1 MVLEPSAFI
10 HFLREHSC
18 CLDGEAGLLL
28 LGILSIA
35 RKAAGVNMYPWISCT
50 DSPRRQAVDTLR
62 QTEAV

>member
-35 RKAAGVNMYPWISCT
+35 RKAAGVNMYPWNILH
-50 DSPRRQAVDTLR
+50 RLRQDDTLC